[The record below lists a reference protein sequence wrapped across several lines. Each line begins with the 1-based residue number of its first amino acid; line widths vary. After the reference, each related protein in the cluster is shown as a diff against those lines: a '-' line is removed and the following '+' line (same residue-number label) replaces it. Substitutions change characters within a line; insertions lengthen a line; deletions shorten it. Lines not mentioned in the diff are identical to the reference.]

1 MGSGMSIRLLVLFM
15 AMVIAGCQVIT
26 VSKLPVNKYNL
37 HSDYQ
42 SDRWAFKRL
51 YVDNQSTEQVLLNS
65 LEALKCKYNNHQFYH
80 SIDGLYIVSNT
91 KKVASNITSYGHI
104 YLLLQLEV
112 EPSINETAINIRWL
126 VIRKLPKEKDDY
138 YVEMT
143 DEQQYFNLDL
153 SYLKESANS
162 YGSCDV

>member
-1 MGSGMSIRLLVLFM
+1 MNLRFLILFM
-15 AMVIAGCQVIT
+15 TVVIAGCQVIT
-26 VSKLPVNKYNL
+26 VSKLPVNEYNL

-51 YVDNQSTEQVLLNS
+51 YVDNQSTEEVLMNS
-65 LEALKCKYNNHQFYH
+65 LQALNCKYSSHQFYH
-80 SIDGLYIVSNT
+80 SIDGMYIVSNT
-91 KKVASNITSYGHI
+91 KKVASKNNGFGHI

-112 EPSINETAINIRWL
+112 EPSINDTQISVRWL
-126 VIRKLPKEKDDY
+126 VIRKLPKEKDNY

-162 YGSCDV
+162 YESCDV